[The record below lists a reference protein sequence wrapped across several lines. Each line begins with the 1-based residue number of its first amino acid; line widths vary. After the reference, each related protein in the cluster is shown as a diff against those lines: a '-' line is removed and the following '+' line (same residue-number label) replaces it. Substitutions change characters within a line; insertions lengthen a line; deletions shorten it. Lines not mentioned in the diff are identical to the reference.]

1 MSDRLLA
8 GRRAELSSAER
19 KQEFLAFR
27 RLQSERQLVDRREAA
42 KLLSVTVRILRRWH
56 EEHRG
61 PPAVLFR
68 RQKFYALPDILE
80 HLGANRSSWRELI
93 SRRRTVLSTETGGFG
108 IGPSFFADH
117 PLRPLGYRTDRN
129 ILPYRPRNVPSVLI
143 LRAMGPIIC

>member
-42 KLLSVTVRILRRWH
+42 KLLSVTVRTLRRWH

-80 HLGANRSSWRELI
+80 HLGVKE
-93 SRRRTVLSTETGGFG
+93 RRRNQRSPKNDKSTDATVSPPLS
-108 IGPSFFADH
+108 
-117 PLRPLGYRTDRN
+117 
-129 ILPYRPRNVPSVLI
+129 
-143 LRAMGPIIC
+143 